1 MDAKTRDLITA
12 EGFKDTSPFRFS
24 DIYVTGMLP
33 ERMNFICDAL
43 PFTYN
48 QGTTEQCI
56 NLLKQNNRKG
66 KQALTPPVIV
76 CSTGRHVA
84 QNTFSDYY
92 RIWTVL
98 KYVHGDGA
106 QTTRA
111 TEPEN

>member
-1 MDAKTRDLITA
+1 MDTKTRQLITA
-12 EGFKDTSPFRFS
+12 EGLKDESPFRFS

-56 NLLKQNNRKG
+56 NLIKQNNRKG
-66 KQALTPPVIV
+66 TQASTPPVVV

-98 KYVHGDGA
+98 KYVHGDA
-106 QTTRA
+106 ASTTRA
-111 TEPEN
+111 KASQS

>member
-1 MDAKTRDLITA
+1 MDAKTRHLITN
-12 EGFKDTSPFRFS
+12 EGLQDKSPFRFS

-33 ERMNFICDAL
+33 ERLNFICDAL

-48 QGTTEQCI
+48 QGSTEQCI
-56 NLLKQNNRKG
+56 NLIKQNNPKG
-66 KQALTPPVIV
+66 KQASTPPVVV

-98 KYVHGDGA
+98 KYVHSDVA

-111 TEPEN
+111 KESEN